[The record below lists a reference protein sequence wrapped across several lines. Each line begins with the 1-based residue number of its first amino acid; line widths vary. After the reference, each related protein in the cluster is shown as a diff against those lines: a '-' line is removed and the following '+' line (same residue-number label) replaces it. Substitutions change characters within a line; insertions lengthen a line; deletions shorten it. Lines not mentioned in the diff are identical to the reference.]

1 MEHFSNSFIFGRK
14 LILVVFLITSSI
26 GLHAQNVPNDE
37 YYFSRNEVGVSVT
50 SILSN
55 VLSFNA
61 NNVQTPYGI
70 FYRHR
75 FDKMFLRIGLDL
87 SYDKSDDSSFDPGT
101 GVFFTSELETSL
113 ANLRI
118 GVEKNIQISKKLQF
132 FGGVD
137 IFGNLES
144 EKNTLNFSFRS
155 EESRY
160 LAGIG
165 PAIRLE
171 YKLGKRIFI
180 STESTLYFGYG
191 RDKSEVFVDGSVFDS
206 DINTAY
212 KLKLTLPQVLF
223 ISIQL

>member
-1 MEHFSNSFIFGRK
+1 MKHFSAFYFCRRIPIFLVLYFSFYTE
-14 LILVVFLITSSI
+14 LN
-26 GLHAQNVPNDE
+26 AQYVPNNE
-37 YYFSRNEVGVSVT
+37 YYYSKNEIGVSVT

-75 FDKMFLRIGLDL
+75 FDKMFLRVGLDL
-87 SYDKSDDSSFDPGT
+87 SYDKSDDSSFDPAT
-101 GVFFTSELETSL
+101 GVFFDSELETTL

-118 GVEKNIQISKKLQF
+118 GLEKNIQISRKFQF

-137 IFGNLES
+137 VFGHFES
-144 EKNTLNFSFRS
+144 ENNTLNFNFRS
-155 EESRY
+155 EETRY
-160 LAGIG
+160 LAGLG

-191 RDKSEVFVDGSVFDS
+191 TDKSEVFVDGSIFDS
-206 DINTAY
+206 DVNTAY